1 MSKILQTRVQNKHD
15 TTANWEKAT
24 NFIPLAGEIIIYDD
38 THKIKIGDG
47 ESYLKD
53 IKYIDETCTQSISEL
68 TNKMTN
74 LETTLA
80 NTVRYDISQEL
91 TEEQKLQAMTN
102 IGIEITTDDAM
113 MLVIETGL
121 VDPAAADDGSVYI
134 DENGALYSL

>member
-1 MSKILQTRVQNKHD
+1 MSKTLQTRVQNKHD

-38 THKIKIGDG
+38 THRIKIGDG

-53 IKYIDETCTQSISEL
+53 IKYIDETCI
-68 TNKMTN
+68 
-74 LETTLA
+74 
-80 NTVRYDISQEL
+80 RYDISQEL